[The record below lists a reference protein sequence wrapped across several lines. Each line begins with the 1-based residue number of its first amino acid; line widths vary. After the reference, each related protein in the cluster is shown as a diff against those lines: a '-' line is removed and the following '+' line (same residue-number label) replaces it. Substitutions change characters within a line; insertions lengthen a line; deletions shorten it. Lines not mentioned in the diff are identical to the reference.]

1 MMEFARGDSRE
12 MRLRK
17 GKPPMKNRGKACQM
31 QERFKAER
39 VIVDAS
45 VRL

>member
-1 MMEFARGDSRE
+1 MMEFARGDSCE
-12 MRLRK
+12 LRLRK
-17 GKPPMKNRGKACQM
+17 GKPPMKNRGKAM
-31 QERFKAER
+31 KERFKAER